1 MEQLFMVF
9 CRQHRRFSH
18 EPDSRFVKL
27 RGDESELFRASVKAQ
42 PGLGYL
48 FCQPAKAMR
57 LTRFGALTIGFR
69 GVSAGILMAQ
79 PV

>member
-18 EPDSRFVKL
+18 EPDSRIVKL
-27 RGDESELFRASVKAQ
+27 KGDESELF
-42 PGLGYL
+42 
-48 FCQPAKAMR
+48 
-57 LTRFGALTIGFR
+57 GFR
-69 GVSAGILMAQ
+69 GVSAGMLMVQ